1 MGIIVELNAADP
13 YKEPGSAGEGKA
25 AATGPVGM
33 MAAGW
38 NGAEEDGPTEG

>member
-13 YKEPGSAGEGKA
+13 YKEPGSAGKA